1 MSTSPHKNEN
11 LLSPF
16 TLQNIPGRDI
26 ISFVSTRLRIW
37 VKEVRAPFFTA
48 AIVPSAIGAALAWH
62 DRETFDLFL
71 FVLATLSVVL
81 THAGANVVN
90 DYFDFRNGSDRVNKN
105 KSQFNGGSPF
115 LIDGTLAPKQVY
127 RGAIILFALGG
138 TIGLVLSYLVSS
150 LIMVLWVIGVFLAY
164 CYTSPKV
171 NLSALG
177 VGEIAVGFGFGPLIV
192 AWSYLAQTGTMTLS
206 AFLGGIPIGLLI
218 ALVLFINEFPDMEA
232 DRYAGKN
239 HWVVRVGLA
248 RASVWYAAL
257 MGMVFVSIVGLWI
270 VRIYPEWALI
280 ALIPAVVAAGAAR
293 IVTSKHVRIGELLPA
308 QAKTI
313 QTHLITG
320 LLICLGLVL
329 SRITL

>member
-1 MSTSPHKNEN
+1 MSTSPLKNEN
-11 LLSPF
+11 LLSTF
-16 TLQNIPGRDI
+16 TLQNITGRDI
-26 ISFVSTRLRIW
+26 ISFVSTKLRIW
-37 VKEVRAPFFTA
+37 IKEVRAPFFTA
-48 AIVPSAIGAALAWH
+48 AIVPSAIGAAMAWH
-62 DRETFDLFL
+62 DKELFDPFLFL
-71 FVLATLSVVL
+71 LATLGVVL

-105 KSQFNGGSPF
+105 KSPFNGGSPF
-115 LIDGTLAPKQVY
+115 LVDGTLAPKQVY
-127 RGAIILFALGG
+127 RGAIILFAMGG
-138 TIGLVLSYLVSS
+138 AIALVLSYLVSN
-150 LIMVLWVIGVFLAY
+150 LILVLWLIGVFLAY

-177 VGEIAVGFGFGPLIV
+177 LGEIAVGFGFGPLIV
-192 AWSYLAQTGTMTLS
+192 AWSYLAQTGTLTLS

-218 ALVLFINEFPDMEA
+218 ALVLFINEFPDMDA

-248 RASVWYAAL
+248 RASVWYVVL
-257 MGMVFVSIVGLWI
+257 MGMVFVSIVSLWV

-280 ALIPAVVAAGAAR
+280 GLIPAIVAVGAAR
-293 IVTSKHVRIGELLPA
+293 IVTSKHVRITEILPA

-313 QTHLITG
+313 QMHLITG

-329 SRITL
+329 SRMTL